1 MSKKW
6 IFIQPQDVWMFRT
19 SKPFA
24 AGQSFV
30 ARSTFPPNPQTMQ
43 GIIRTH
49 VIEQSG
55 IDWEAFGSRRDES
68 LLERIGAPATKDK
81 KHKATLGNFEIRG
94 PFVARDIRTDKAQQ
108 DNEPIKV
115 EMLLPTPLDVML
127 RKESENDLA
136 LLMPSPTPPPPN
148 IRFDT
153 GLPFD
158 YWRPLILPDIQGEYE
173 PAGGWLDEENFQL
186 YLQGKVPQHITKQE
200 EVFLY
205 DERVGLAI
213 DYGRRASRKSH
224 LYHAEFVRPHDGVGL
239 LVEVDADLL
248 PDKGYIGVGGESR
261 SAYYETVDFQLPFS
275 SSHKG
280 NLKIVLLTPAYFS
293 DGWHP
298 ANNDWSP
305 WVGPNARLVSMVLGR
320 PALISGW
327 DTVRGQ
333 PKPLRH
339 YVPAGSVYFFED
351 AQVQPQPFTEPI
363 PDNDFEGGEID
374 AGRLGFGGFAVGI
387 W

>member
-1 MSKKW
+1 
-6 IFIQPQDVWMFRT
+6 MFRD

-68 LLERIGAPATKDK
+68 LLRKIGAPATRNG
-81 KHKATLGNFEIRG
+81 HQAVLGDFSIRG
-94 PFVARDIRTDKAQQ
+94 PFVAKRTGT
-108 DNEPIKV
+108 KV
-115 EMLLPTPLDVML
+115 KILVPTPLDVM
-127 RKESENDLA
+127 KNKDNEDNLA
-136 LLMPSPTPPPPN
+136 LLKPSPADFVTLP
-148 IRFDT
+148 
-153 GLPFD
+153 PFD
-158 YWRPLILPDIQGEYE
+158 GWQPLSLVNAQGEYE
-173 PAGGWLDEENFQL
+173 SAGGWLGEINFQR
-186 YLQGKVPQHITKQE
+186 YLEGKTPKRIVKQE
-200 EVFLY
+200 AVFMY

-213 DYGRRASRKSH
+213 DYGRRASLEKH
-224 LYHAEFVRPHDGVGL
+224 LYHADFVRPCDGVGL
-239 LVEVDADLL
+239 LVEVDAELL
-248 PDKGYIGVGGESR
+248 PDDGYIGIGGESR
-261 SAYYETVDFQLPFS
+261 SGYYETVDFQLPS

-305 WVGPNARLVSMVLGR
+305 WVGSDARLVSMALGR
-320 PALISGW
+320 PTLISGW

-333 PKPLRH
+333 PKPLHH
-339 YVPAGSVYFFED
+339 YIPVGSVFYFEN
-351 AQVQPQPFTEPI
+351 AQVPTNPPPFTEPI
-363 PDNDFEGGEID
+363 PDSDFENGEVN

>member
-55 IDWEAFGSRRDES
+55 VDWEAFGSRRDES
-68 LLERIGAPATKDK
+68 LLGKIGAPATKDK
-81 KHKATLGNFEIRG
+81 KYKATLGNFEIRG
-94 PFVARDIRTDKAQQ
+94 PFVAKDVRTAKARQ
-108 DNEPIKV
+108 DNKPIKV
-115 EMLLPTPLDVML
+115 EILVPTPLDVL
-127 RKESENDLA
+127 KNKENENQLA
-136 LLMPSPTPPPPN
+136 LLKPSPADFVTLP
-148 IRFDT
+148 
-153 GLPFD
+153 PFD
-158 YWRPLILPDIQGEYE
+158 GWQPLTLVNGQGEYE
-173 PAGGWLDEENFQL
+173 SAGGWLDEKNFRL
-186 YLQGKVPQHITKQE
+186 YLQGKVPQHITKQD

-213 DYGRRASRKSH
+213 DYGRRASLEKH
-224 LYHAEFVRPHDGVGL
+224 LYHADFVRPCDGVGL

-248 PDKGYIGVGGESR
+248 SASGYISVGGESR
-261 SAYYETVDFQLPFS
+261 SAYYETVDFQLPS

-293 DGWHP
+293 AGWHP

-305 WVGPNARLVSMVLGR
+305 WVGSDARLVSMALGR
-320 PALISGW
+320 PTLISGW

-333 PKPLRH
+333 PKPLHH
-339 YVPAGSVYFFED
+339 YVPAGSVYFFEG

-363 PDNDFEGGEID
+363 PDSDFENGEID

>member
-68 LLERIGAPATKDK
+68 LLGKLGAPATRSGDQ
-81 KHKATLGNFEIRG
+81 AVLGDFSIRG
-94 PFVARDIRTDKAQQ
+94 PFIAKQTPNRL
-108 DNEPIKV
+108 
-115 EMLLPTPLDVML
+115 EMLVPTPLDVL
-127 RKESENDLA
+127 KNKENENQLA
-136 LLMPSPTPPPPN
+136 LLKPSPADFVTLP
-148 IRFDT
+148 
-153 GLPFD
+153 PFD
-158 YWRPLILPDIQGEYE
+158 GWQPLTLVNGQGEYE
-173 PAGGWLDEENFQL
+173 SAGGWLDEENFWL

-213 DYGRRASRKSH
+213 DYGRRASRDKH
-224 LYHAEFVRPHDGVGL
+224 LYHADFVRLCDGVGL

-248 PDKGYIGVGGESR
+248 PGKGYIGVGGESR
-261 SAYYETVDFQLPFS
+261 SGYYETVDFQLSS
-275 SSHKG
+275 SSHQGK
-280 NLKIVLLTPAYFS
+280 LKIVLLTPAYFS

-305 WVGPNARLVSMVLGR
+305 WAGPNARLVSMALGR
-320 PALISGW
+320 PTLISGW
-327 DTVRGQ
+327 DTVRRQ
-333 PKPLRH
+333 PKPLHH
-339 YVPAGSVYFFED
+339 YVPAGSVYFFEG

-363 PDNDFEGGEID
+363 PDSDFENGEID